1 MREQIATRLGYAAR
15 TARERL
21 GLTQAEVAGLM
32 ELSPIVYNRME
43 RGKMLPSV
51 PTLVQLC
58 ETLRVSPAELLGF
71 PRPEKSRK
79 TATWDEDP
87 PSLQQLVALSRRLDD
102 SQRQV
107 LITVAKALLR

>member
-1 MREQIATRLGYAAR
+1 MREQIATTLGDAAR
-15 TARERL
+15 AAREHL

-32 ELSPIVYNRME
+32 ELSPIVYNRLE

-51 PTLVQLC
+51 PTLVLLC

-71 PRPEKSRK
+71 PRAPKSRK
-79 TATWDEDP
+79 AVTSDEDP
-87 PSLQQLVALSRRLDD
+87 PSLLQLLALARRLDD
-102 SQRQV
+102 TGRQA